1 MQVALRLFHNKT
13 AVKDDKIG
21 ASYNAK
27 AKNKGRPSLL
37 TKHKITEVTPP
48 MVAYAALQVF
58 PTLHCIPGLTPL
70 SSTDIRWTVFHEA
83 VGHHRQIIQS
93 DPFLPPHREDP
104 LKQHRPVGD

>member
-1 MQVALRLFHNKT
+1 MQVALRLFRNKT

-27 AKNKGRPSLL
+27 AKKKGRPSLL

-48 MVAYAALQVF
+48 MVTYAALQVF
-58 PTLHCIPGLTPL
+58 PTLYSIPGLTPL
-70 SSTDIRWTVFHEA
+70 SSTDICWTVFHEA
-83 VGHHRQIIQS
+83 VGHHRRIIQS
-93 DPFLPPHREDP
+93 DPFLPPHHEDP